1 MFLKQ
6 LKLKNYRNY
15 KNLDVEFKS
24 NITLITGK
32 NAQGK
37 TNLLESIQFL
47 ASLGSIRAKND
58 NELILWNER
67 FASISGN
74 LEKEISQLELDVII
88 SPPKRKTLKVNGVN
102 KNKLSEFV
110 SHLCVVSFSVND
122 LLLLRWTPD
131 DRRNWL
137 DLAISQIYPAYIDRL
152 QNFNKIKT
160 QKNNFLKEIK
170 GNINTPSELLDV
182 LNLQLSISGSNIL
195 YLRLK
200 FTFST
205 RFYSTYLE
213 Y

>member
-1 MFLKQ
+1 MEGIVFLKQ

-122 LLLLRWTPD
+122 LLLLR
-131 DRRNWL
+131 
-137 DLAISQIYPAYIDRL
+137 
-152 QNFNKIKT
+152 
-160 QKNNFLKEIK
+160 
-170 GNINTPSELLDV
+170 
-182 LNLQLSISGSNIL
+182 
-195 YLRLK
+195 
-200 FTFST
+200 
-205 RFYSTYLE
+205 
-213 Y
+213 